1 MSKPKK
7 YQLIFRWIGWVA
19 TAAST
24 IWGGLFYLRFNNP
37 IVDAFHD
44 ISAQVAALQAEAVS
58 WQIAGFLLISSAII
72 SLGIGYLGRG
82 ATEALQGEDAPET
95 TKKNMVEGT

>member
-1 MSKPKK
+1 MSKPKG
-7 YQLIFRWIGWVA
+7 YQMIFRWIGWGA

-44 ISAQVAALQAEAVS
+44 VSAQVAALQAEAVS
-58 WQIAGFLLISSAII
+58 WQIAGMLLISSAII

-82 ATEALQGEDAPET
+82 ATEPPPGEET
-95 TKKNMVEGT
+95 AETAEKKMVEGS